1 MDVHCQQWEHG
12 IKKQQWWYK
21 TNNNGDMSLD
31 MDGILMGHISNLIW
45 YLGENGWYSF
55 QLSCLSEILIVDI
68 TILGLPCFQTNPL
81 PSGYYVFWYVNL
93 GKSTVNGSFSIA
105 SLRHSNYGRTPG
117 VHIECAGGRFEGL
130 QGYPYRLLYIAWYMA
145 VTVYSSAREGEYETC
160 YCHFFRFFAPGVQES
175 FQMGLSQRRQPASQ
189 ACRTWQ
195 TVQVVPASRVRV
207 HSAAVDCV
215 PGMDQ
220 RLLSW
225 ARARTQWAVCWR
237 AQARERLRRCPV
249 HSPNNRGV
257 TGNSYHQLSPS
268 QGGNHQLLTVYF
280 SRHLVNTCLSN
291 GRKPR
296 VILDSG
302 SFLAV

>member
-105 SLRHSNYGRTPG
+105 SLRAQQLWPHPWSAHWMCRRPLWRAARVSVPPALHRVVHGSHRVFVSERRRVRDMLLPLLQVLRPRRARVIPNGPVSKEATGQPG
-117 VHIECAGGRFEGL
+117 MPNLTDCTGGSRFESTRTFRCGL
-130 QGYPYRLLYIAWYMA
+130 CTWHGSATTVLSKSTNAVSGLL
-145 VTVYSSAREGEYETC
+145 
-160 YCHFFRFFAPGVQES
+160 
-175 FQMGLSQRRQPASQ
+175 AS
-189 ACRTWQ
+189 
-195 TVQVVPASRVRV
+195 
-207 HSAAVDCV
+207 
-215 PGMDQ
+215 
-220 RLLSW
+220 
-225 ARARTQWAVCWR
+225 
-237 AQARERLRRCPV
+237 
-249 HSPNNRGV
+249 
-257 TGNSYHQLSPS
+257 TG
-268 QGGNHQLLTVYF
+268 
-280 SRHLVNTCLSN
+280 
-291 GRKPR
+291 
-296 VILDSG
+296 
-302 SFLAV
+302 